1 MTLFQDTFSKYF
13 SIYELDMLE
22 EQLLVIEKGG
32 FKCKK
37 QRKGIA
43 IAKSESDYYVTET
56 VFLPSEFS

>member
-1 MTLFQDTFSKYF
+1 
-13 SIYELDMLE
+13 MLE